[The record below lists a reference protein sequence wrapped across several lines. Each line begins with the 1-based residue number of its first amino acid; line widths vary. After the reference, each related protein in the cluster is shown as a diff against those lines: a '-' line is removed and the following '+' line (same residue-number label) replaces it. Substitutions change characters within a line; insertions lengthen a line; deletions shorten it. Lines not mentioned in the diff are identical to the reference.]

1 MSVDRMTRLN
11 ELLRRE
17 IGEALFRLVHE
28 RGFDLSAVTVTH
40 VEITRDLRE
49 ARVFVSIRDHEA
61 ERERML
67 ARIRGHRA
75 ELQAVIAKHLTMKY
89 TPRLTFVMDAS
100 IERGDHVLA
109 ILNNM
114 PADEAQEG
122 AAAPAPENPG
132 EGEVAE

>member
-17 IGEALFRLVHE
+17 IGESLYRLVNE

-67 ARIRGHRA
+67 SRIRGHRA
-75 ELQAVIAKHLTMKY
+75 ELQSVIAKHLTMKY
-89 TPRLTFVMDAS
+89 TPRLSFVLDPS
-100 IERGDHVLA
+100 IERGDRVLTL
-109 ILNNM
+109 LNNIPDVEPKEEAPPPPVDSDT
-114 PADEAQEG
+114 PAQ
-122 AAAPAPENPG
+122 
-132 EGEVAE
+132 